1 MPAAERDWCKPAAM
15 AIAREGNF
23 ELERDRYGPIYPRTP
38 A

>member
-1 MPAAERDWCKPAAM
+1 M